1 MKMEESALK
10 EILHA
15 LEFHSTR
22 MEQKMERLEGQF
34 SEFEARLERLERK
47 IDSSTSI
54 LPKQRKMLI
63 YF

>member
-1 MKMEESALK
+1 MEDSALK

-15 LEFHSTR
+15 LELQTVYFDQKV
-22 MEQKMERLEGQF
+22 EQLEEQF
-34 SEFEARLERLERK
+34 KGIEQRIDLLEKK
-47 IDSSTSI
+47 IDSSISI